1 MSTVQRQVEISAA
14 FAPGSIRVDCAA
26 TPIPA
31 PTRATAD
38 VKDLRMALL
47 LFPFVKNASAG
58 EKFHTHRHADT

>member
-14 FAPGSIRVDCAA
+14 FASGSIRVDCTA

-31 PTRATAD
+31 TRATAD